1 MHVKVTV
8 TGPLFQSLAL
18 GPVRELKMLGGV
30 LSILMPPTVADA
42 TFPAL
47 SVHVALRDW
56 FAPSVETIC
65 GLTGPAFT
73 PERASVQMN
82 ETVTLALFQ
91 PFELAEGD
99 LEPVRT
105 GSV

>member
-1 MHVKVTV
+1 M
-8 TGPLFQSLAL
+8 
-18 GPVRELKMLGGV
+18 
-30 LSILMPPTVADA
+30 LMPPTVANT

-56 FAPSVETIC
+56 PAPSAETTC
-65 GLTGPAFT
+65 GLTGPTFT
-73 PERASVQMN
+73 PERASAQMN
-82 ETVTLALFQ
+82 ETVTSALFQ